1 MAWLRNKS
9 PTTTLSAPPSLF
21 LLLLTGTLAIIAGVV
36 LFVLHSSG
44 AVKVLSAMNVWTV
57 SLAPPAVWFL
67 LLCIWGW
74 FRGQEIDEHQ
84 FLEKEAR
91 YAQAQWEEWAERHLA
106 VLGSSV
112 LLPNDV
118 TANTLWKSGEGSFPS
133 QSMRVCRLPTTSLSD
148 AVLSCLGGIQES
160 LQALPR
166 DLPLR
171 VTLVSDV
178 AQDALSAAFIPA
190 WGTLFPERALPA
202 DLTMTQAHSF
212 SWVEARL
219 EQPVLTVDLVI
230 VVQLNG
236 GEAYSDTMAA
246 LLLTS
251 DDVAQKYRL
260 SYPARLLR
268 PMSLDL
274 TAVEKDLTL
283 FLETQTV
290 ACRTARILEDA
301 LCWHTVSASL
311 ASVGGIHGAD
321 WKSADTMML
330 EKLCGILGASA
341 PWILTAL
348 GAEIVMSGNLSL
360 LTLLSSGTEQ
370 FVSTIAPGSENANIG

>member
-9 PTTTLSAPPSLF
+9 PTTALSAPPSLF
-21 LLLLTGTLAIIAGVV
+21 LLLLTGTLAVIAGVV

-44 AVKVLSAMNVWTV
+44 AIKILSGMNVWTV

-74 FRGQEIDEHQ
+74 FRGQEIDEYQ

-106 VLGSSV
+106 ILGSSV
-112 LLPNDV
+112 LLPGDIS
-118 TANTLWKSGEGSFPS
+118 ADTLWKSGEGSFPS
-133 QSMRVCRLPTTSLSD
+133 QSMCVCRLPARPIAD
-148 AVLSCLGGIQES
+148 AVLSCLGGVQES
-160 LQALPR
+160 LHALPC

-171 VTLVSDV
+171 VTLVSDL
-178 AQDALSAAFIPA
+178 AQDVISGAFISA
-190 WGTLFPERALPA
+190 WGAVFPERTLP
-202 DLTMTQAHSF
+202 TEITTTHAHSF

-219 EQPVLTVDLVI
+219 KQPVLTVDLII

-236 GEAYSDTMAA
+236 GDAYSDAMAA

-274 TAVEKDLTL
+274 NTFEKDMTL

-290 ACRTARILEDA
+290 ACRTARVLEDA
-301 LCWHTVSASL
+301 LCWNTISASL
-311 ASVGGIHGAD
+311 VSVGAKLGAD
-321 WKSADTMML
+321 WKSTDTMML
-330 EKLCGILGASA
+330 EKLCGIPGSSA
-341 PWILTAL
+341 PWLLTAV
-348 GAEIVMSGNLSL
+348 GADMVKLSHLSL
-360 LTLLSSGTEQ
+360 LTLLSSDTEQ
-370 FVSTIAPGSENANIG
+370 FVSTITSGSENAHIG